1 MAHEKER
8 WCFFFNGQQRPMRIL
23 LLLLLVLC
31 TLLAGSLTVIAEHD
45 NSYYNYAGWRSKS
58 ALNHR
63 SLEIKLIDDENVA
76 RIRRETLDK
85 SVVTTENA
93 QKNEPAKNQASGQ
106 PQQQQQQQPQQQAS
120 QLATS
125 NTTNI
130 PHDVKYFPAYST
142 SEATVQFRPTDAV
155 STVQPSKDID
165 VTSVPKPD
173 SKKKATQPMKAD
185 DTATLNDWAN
195 RTMASRN
202 ITVISPLSSKD
213 QPDSKNNTQTKEKE
227 STKDANTGTSDAEDS
242 DKNDDI
248 GDISISKFSDVT
260 NTTLLQ
266 NNITKWVND
275 THQYYN
281 STFIVD
287 AEICKKYWVN
297 MDNHPDLRVNNL
309 LSQSHRRAA
318 TVKLKFDF
326 PFYGYNVRNITIATG
341 GFLYTGDYVHSW
353 LAATQ
358 YIAPLMANFDTRLSN
373 ASYVKYADN
382 GTAFTVEWE
391 KVVLQDHPEAG
402 AFTFQ
407 VTLHQNGDI
416 VFVYS
421 VIPLVIERI
430 EDTMH
435 PVKVGLSDAYIM
447 DRTVFFVRRKT
458 IYEYHRVNFNR
469 QDIMNCTVIYLKA
482 LPTCLNFDN
491 CWDCLTKVPDVECK
505 WCPELNK
512 CSTGTSRQRQEW
524 LLKGCDM
531 RNIKDENNCP
541 AQITTY
547 RGDEY
552 DHDGHVH
559 PEKPITA
566 NEMSAKQERPGSSPL
581 ESTTPSD
588 MNMGVSGIIGILTVI
603 AVTVGLGAWGAYAY
617 RNPHSASGQMLIR
630 YRPSQWSW
638 RRGEARYTA
647 ATIHM

>member
-1 MAHEKER
+1 MAREEER
-8 WCFFFNGQQRPMRIL
+8 WCFFFNGANGRQRPMRIPL
-23 LLLLLVLC
+23 LLAVLCALLL
-31 TLLAGSLTVIAEHD
+31 GSLSVVAEHD
-45 NSYYNYAGWRSKS
+45 DSYYNYAGWQSKHYLS
-58 ALNHR
+58 SFDDR
-63 SLEIKLIDDENVA
+63 SLEMRLIGDENA
-76 RIRRETLDK
+76 ERMRRE
-85 SVVTTENA
+85 VVV
-93 QKNEPAKNQASGQ
+93 NEPKDESVKDQPSQ
-106 PQQQQQQQPQQQAS
+106 PQQQQQAPQ
-120 QLATS
+120 LMNMT
-125 NTTNI
+125 NTRPTT
-130 PHDVKYFPAYST
+130 HDVKYLSAYST
-142 SEATVQFRPTDAV
+142 SEATVQFRTTEITSTSNQTIQVQSFKDAEGV
-155 STVQPSKDID
+155 KSSLNTTNP
-165 VTSVPKPD
+165 
-173 SKKKATQPMKAD
+173 KKKVTQSVKAD
-185 DTATLNDWAN
+185 DTATLNDRN
-195 RTMASRN
+195 HTLSRN
-202 ITVISPLSSKD
+202 ITKELPSVDSSNK
-213 QPDSKNNTQTKEKE
+213 SNNQTKETE
-227 STKDANTGTSDAEDS
+227 LSKDANTATSGAEDVE
-242 DKNDDI
+242 KPDDI

-260 NTTLLQ
+260 NITLTQ
-266 NNITKWVND
+266 NNITKTVND

-287 AEICKKYWVN
+287 PEICKKYWVD
-297 MDNHPDLRVNNL
+297 MDNHPDLRVNHL

-318 TVKLKFDF
+318 TVKLRFDF

-373 ASYVKYADN
+373 ESCVKYADN

-391 KVVLQDHPEAG
+391 KVILQDHPKAG
-402 AFTFQ
+402 PFTFQ

-421 VIPLVIERI
+421 VIPLVIGNI
-430 EDTMH
+430 EDTLH

-469 QDIMNCTVIYLKA
+469 QDIISCTVIYLKA

-491 CWDCLTKVPDVECK
+491 CWDCLTKVPDFDCK
-505 WCPELNK
+505 WCPELKK

-524 LLKGCDM
+524 LLKGCDV
-531 RNIKDENNCP
+531 RNIKEANSCP

-566 NEMSAKQERPGSSPL
+566 NEISAKQERPGTSPL
-581 ESTTPSD
+581 ESNTPNN
-588 MNMGVSGIIGILTVI
+588 MNMGVSGIIGILTVV
-603 AVTVGLGAWGAYAY
+603 ALVAGLAGWGAYAY
-617 RNPHSASGQMLIR
+617 RNPHSTSGQMLIR